1 MTERDDSQRE
11 QKDRQHDRL
20 ERAKARKLWLDSPER
35 QQSMRVARVATCVVL
50 LVSVL
55 VGLSYYWLNND
66 YYVESV
72 YSTRELV
79 LAALASGGLCLFIL
93 GFIAFYVWGFYRM
106 IMRKTLSDS
115 VLIAE
120 SEAALREAE
129 DVVGANLQGLELS
142 SLWSLTHSRLD
153 YYHQIATRQ
162 AEASFRNSQLAMA
175 SGFAV
180 VTLSIF
186 ISLIPS
192 STTSNI
198 VAGVL
203 GATAA
208 ALSGFVSRTFLHA
221 QETASAQLRGYFLQ
235 PLEFS
240 RYLVAE
246 RLLGTLPEEKRP
258 DGIMRL
264 VEGIASVRGEN
275 ESK

>member
-11 QKDRQHDRL
+11 QEDRQHDRL
-20 ERAKARKLWLDSPER
+20 GRAKARKLWLDSPER

-106 IMRKTLSDS
+106 IMRKALSDS

-142 SLWSLTHSRLD
+142 SLWSLRAR
-153 YYHQIATRQ
+153 I
-162 AEASFRNSQLAMA
+162 
-175 SGFAV
+175 
-180 VTLSIF
+180 
-186 ISLIPS
+186 
-192 STTSNI
+192 
-198 VAGVL
+198 
-203 GATAA
+203 
-208 ALSGFVSRTFLHA
+208 
-221 QETASAQLRGYFLQ
+221 
-235 PLEFS
+235 
-240 RYLVAE
+240 
-246 RLLGTLPEEKRP
+246 
-258 DGIMRL
+258 
-264 VEGIASVRGEN
+264 
-275 ESK
+275 